1 MGDTDVCG
9 EYDDLELYV
18 EGLYLKHLRIL
29 FINSIDCPRLG
40 FGSYSFKE
48 LAGEAIPWDGPEMM
62 AVDGC

>member
-48 LAGEAIPWDGPEMM
+48 LAGEAIP
-62 AVDGC
+62 